1 MGEGRADTAAIQIH
15 HLSVLATGEDNTPVE
30 GIAAPRVDEAG
41 ALQRLQGV
49 ALVREM
55 TPQISAGGVAD
66 AKLLDQSRLVHSTL
80 FEIPERLGVARELLL
95 IEGSGLFQ
103 CTGSMGRNALLLEI
117 S

>member
-1 MGEGRADTAAIQIH
+1 
-15 HLSVLATGEDNTPVE
+15 
-30 GIAAPRVDEAG
+30 
-41 ALQRLQGV
+41 
-49 ALVREM
+49 
-55 TPQISAGGVAD
+55 
-66 AKLLDQSRLVHSTL
+66 VHSTL